1 MLVVDVMANSPA
13 ARGGLRPCDLIERV
27 GDQAVTNPSEVQL
40 AVDQVKV
47 GDALPVQVRRG
58 NGSLTLQ
65 VRPAELP
72 RPGKG

>member
-1 MLVVDVMANSPA
+1 VVDVMANSPA
-13 ARGGLRPCDLIERV
+13 ARGGLRSCDLIERV
-27 GDQAVTNPSEVQL
+27 GDQAVSNPSEVQL

-47 GDALPVQVRRG
+47 GDGLQVQVRRG
-58 NGSLTLQ
+58 NERLTLT